1 MHVTHSTQERWIRLS
16 RRHLWF
22 ALALLLV
29 AGAAALGRLA
39 FPGPAS
45 AALSQYAFGLL
56 PVFIGIGVAALRSPS
71 RAEGGSAAVQAVVND
86 ELRQASLHRAWRNG
100 FMAALAMQLVL
111 LVLPLWL
118 EPANP
123 AATGA
128 VATILGATVVFLGS
142 LLYYDR

>member
-1 MHVTHSTQERWIRLS
+1 MHATRLTQERWIRLS

-22 ALALLLV
+22 ALTLLLV

-56 PVFIGIGVAALRSPS
+56 PVFIGIGVAALRPPS
-71 RAEGGSAAVQAVVND
+71 RAEGGSAAMQAVVND
-86 ELRQASLHRAWRNG
+86 ELRQALP
-100 FMAALAMQLVL
+100 L
-111 LVLPLWL
+111 LLPLWL
-118 EPANP
+118 DFANP
-123 AATGA
+123 AASGA
-128 VATILGATVVFLGS
+128 VATILGATAVFLAS

>member
-1 MHVTHSTQERWIRLS
+1 MHATHLTQERWIRLS

-22 ALALLLV
+22 ALTLLLV

-56 PVFIGIGVAALRSPS
+56 PVFIGIGVAALRPPS
-71 RAEGGSAAVQAVVND
+71 RAEGGSAAMQAVVND

-100 FMAALAMQLVL
+100 FIAALALQALPL
-111 LVLPLWL
+111 LLPLWL
-118 EPANP
+118 DFANP
-123 AATGA
+123 AASGA
-128 VATILGATVVFLGS
+128 VATILGAIAVFIAS